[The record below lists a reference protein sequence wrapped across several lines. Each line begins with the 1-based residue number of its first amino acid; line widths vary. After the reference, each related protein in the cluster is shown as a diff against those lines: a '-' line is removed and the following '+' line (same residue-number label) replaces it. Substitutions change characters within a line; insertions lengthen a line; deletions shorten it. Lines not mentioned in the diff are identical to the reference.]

1 MKLYN
6 LTYQDKYYSSGIE
19 PKSLPEDNFCYVD
32 VEYKDGNIRSVQG
45 TYVKDEVRKESVL
58 SDLNVEIYIE
68 KLKEFLK
75 RDDLDK
81 DKIHLN
87 FVENVENEDERILK
101 IFLILISSYLI
112 YFNFLEFP
120 YTVSLSLLSNEKF
133 KYFTSFSPTSK
144 LEVSF
149 IDQVSLLHRYF
160 SDIFSDGRDEQDF
173 VHQIRQY
180 KRRILSDVEKRL
192 SPLQDLKTEVEE
204 LRNLKNEVE
213 ELRNLKNKL
222 FAIFKNDL

>member
-45 TYVKDEVRKESVL
+45 TYVRDEVRKESVL
-58 SDLNVEIYIE
+58 SDLNVAVYVG

-75 RDDLDK
+75 REDLDK

-87 FVENVENEDERILK
+87 FVENVDNEDERILK

-120 YTVSLSLLSNEKF
+120 YTISLSLLSNEKF

-149 IDQVSLLHRYF
+149 VEQVSLLHRYF
-160 SDIFSDGRDEQDF
+160 SDIFSDTGEQDF
-173 VHQIRQY
+173 VYQIRQY

-192 SPLQDLKTEVEE
+192 SPLQDLKSEIDD
-204 LRNLKNEVE
+204 LKSEFQSIKE
-213 ELRNLKNKL
+213 LKNKL